1 MGAGT
6 ITYQSSK
13 TRRTGFFSANPLTPI
28 FTPSHRFLISHFIH
42 CFQELMTKDL
52 NLPPTFMR
60 CLQTQH
66 EASLNKMCLHKAAL
80 KPINLENF
88 NLAVNNS
95 TQLKITFNAAG

>member
-1 MGAGT
+1 
-6 ITYQSSK
+6 
-13 TRRTGFFSANPLTPI
+13 
-28 FTPSHRFLISHFIH
+28 
-42 CFQELMTKDL
+42 MTKDL

-95 TQLKITFNAAG
+95 TQLKNHI